1 MGNWQ
6 QRDGAPVGAVG
17 GNITPEIEAYRAK
30 VALTGVVDVANGPS
44 SPAAVLRALAALVAE
59 DAVARGAHV
68 AVAEFVADLETLAAK
83 VEQSRK

>member
-17 GNITPEIEAYRAK
+17 GNITPEIEVYRAK

-44 SPAAVLRALAALVAE
+44 SPAVVLRALAALVAE
-59 DAVARGAHV
+59 DAIERGAPD
-68 AVAEFVADLETLAAK
+68 AVAEFVAGLEALATTGELA
-83 VEQSRK
+83 RK

>member
-17 GNITPEIEAYRAK
+17 GNITPEIEVYRAK

-44 SPAAVLRALAALVAE
+44 SPAVVLRALAALVAE
-59 DAVARGAHV
+59 EAVERGAPDAVAEIV
-68 AVAEFVADLETLAAK
+68 TDLEALAAK
-83 VEQSRK
+83 VDRARK

>member
-17 GNITPEIEAYRAK
+17 GNITPEIEVYRAK

-44 SPAAVLRALAALVAE
+44 SPAVVLRALAALVAE
-59 DAVARGAHV
+59 DAVERGAHD